1 MLLVITY
8 YVTYFITYNQ
18 NQIKQTLYNNL
29 LNRL

>member
-18 NQIKQTLYNNL
+18 NQIKQTLYYTKSYI
-29 LNRL
+29 